1 MLSPFV
7 EENCRDS
14 GCGGGGGGGGGGFGG
29 WGNWER
35 NEICG
40 YAVSLST
47 KKEIIFFLFLFL
59 LNFSAY
65 VSCCAVSIT

>member
-14 GCGGGGGGGGGGFGG
+14 GCGGGGGGGGGGFGS

-47 KKEIIFFLFLFL
+47 KKEIIFFLFFFL

-65 VSCCAVSIT
+65 VLCCAVSIT